1 MGARSTNPT
10 QSFFDD
16 FFRSGTE
23 ASGPNA
29 AGFSATGGTKSTVG
43 SRTYHV
49 FAAPNYDPAPSTF
62 VVSGGSKSV
71 SYLVVGGGGGGGGP
85 FGGGG
90 GAGAVKTELLPGFE
104 PPPAPPAPITTGKLA
119 TLIGQSSSVRIAP
132 APPPPERSLPVP
144 PPPPPPPPMTIY

>member
-16 FFRSGTE
+16 FFRSGTD
-23 ASGPNA
+23 AVRSAPP
-29 AGFSATGGTKSTVG
+29 GFSATGGTKSTVG
-43 SRTYHV
+43 TRTYHV

-62 VVSGGSKSV
+62 VVNGGTVSI

-90 GAGAVKTELLPGFE
+90 GGGAVKTG
-104 PPPAPPAPITTGKLA
+104 TA
-119 TLIGQSSSVRIAP
+119 TLGPGPYAVLAGGGY
-132 APPPPERSLPVP
+132 RS
-144 PPPPPPPPMTIY
+144 